1 MSKLPF
7 FTRYQVP
14 PSPAIE
20 FTEPSMTEQ
29 HFKDECDINNIVAR
43 YEATGVMPSGTTQ
56 PLFGDFAE
64 FPTDLLSSQ
73 KFFDD
78 AEERFMQLPAAVR
91 KEFNNSPLE
100 LLQALQTEGNRQ
112 RFIDLGLIERPV
124 QPQETVVANTP
135 PDEGQN

>member
-7 FTRYQVP
+7 FTRYSVP

-20 FTEPSMTEQ
+20 FIEPSLTEQ

-43 YEATGVMPSGTTQ
+43 YEATGVMPSGTAQ

-124 QPQETVVANTP
+124 QSQDTFVPNTP
-135 PDEGQN
+135 SDEGQK